1 MMTRSMEVL
10 YQPSPYFQNPTCI
23 LGREGNG
30 SWTQQENKKFENA
43 LALVDL
49 RTAEGWEKVAAMT
62 GRSVRDVMSRYR
74 ILEID
79 VGKIEAGEFPFTGY
93 RPSSFTLDWEADRTG
108 QPYCVGAKRPACGR
122 MADQER
128 KKGVPWTEEEHK
140 LFLMGLKKYGKGD
153 WRNISRNFVFTRTP
167 TQVASH
173 AQKYFIRL
181 NSGGKDKRRASI
193 HDITTVNLA
202 ENDPSSPSQ
211 TSGLTTQSNSAKASG
226 RPDQL
231 PVAAELDRVNEAA
244 SIFTPSGHGDRLMQL
259 PYSPYGVK
267 FETQDSFRGTLQDS
281 MVWLPSYV

>member
-74 ILEID
+74 VLEID

-140 LFLMGLKKYGKGD
+140 LFLMGLKNTGKEIGEIYLGTSSSRGLLLRWLAMRRSTSSD
-153 WRNISRNFVFTRTP
+153 STRVAKIRGEPASTISR
-167 TQVASH
+167 
-173 AQKYFIRL
+173 L
-181 NSGGKDKRRASI
+181 
-193 HDITTVNLA
+193 
-202 ENDPSSPSQ
+202 
-211 TSGLTTQSNSAKASG
+211 
-226 RPDQL
+226 
-231 PVAAELDRVNEAA
+231 
-244 SIFTPSGHGDRLMQL
+244 
-259 PYSPYGVK
+259 
-267 FETQDSFRGTLQDS
+267 
-281 MVWLPSYV
+281 